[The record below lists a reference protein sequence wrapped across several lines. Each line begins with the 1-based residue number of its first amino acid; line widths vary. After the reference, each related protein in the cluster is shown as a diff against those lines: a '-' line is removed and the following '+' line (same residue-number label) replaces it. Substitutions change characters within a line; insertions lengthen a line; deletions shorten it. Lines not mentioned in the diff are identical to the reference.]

1 MIETLKMDALLVA
14 FGFTF
19 YFSPYFNVL
28 LQLENGSNYACVVLC
43 WPKVPQKV
51 KDYTDTN

>member
-19 YFSPYFNVL
+19 YFSPYFHVL

-43 WPKVPQKV
+43 WHLSAFGFCCF
-51 KDYTDTN
+51 DI